1 MTESV
6 HYMEIEFILYTVAGA
21 LAVILTLSNLGGGRN
36 PPEWGTFLNN
46 S

>member
-21 LAVILTLSNLGGGRN
+21 LAVILGKCHFLPGGG
-36 PPEWGTFLNN
+36 GL
-46 S
+46 